1 MKAYKRSEDFAALT
15 VCSNVNLML
24 SMTKMMELVRLST
37 HTFAVLARG
46 FCTDVTAFLQPISEK
61 SEKTSEKGWGSKWC

>member
-37 HTFAVLARG
+37 RTFAVLARV
-46 FCTDVTAFLQPISEK
+46 FCSDVTALLEPFSEK
-61 SEKTSEKGWGSKWC
+61 SEKTSEKGWRSKWF